1 MPAEKPLYD
10 GFVPGRHPI
19 DAYGAGGFRF
29 ADMSHKG
36 SILALPSGVHAWDA
50 KTPADLT
57 LDAFAPVLREA
68 DAFDLLLVGVGA
80 DLVPLDEPVL
90 WGLRDAGIRVDVM
103 QTGAA
108 ARTYTILLGENR
120 RVAAALL
127 AGGGGRARSPGR
139 RTR

>member
-1 MPAEKPLYD
+1 MPAGKPLHD
-10 GFVPGRHPI
+10 GFVPGRHAI

-36 SILALPSGVHAWDA
+36 SILALPSGIRAWDA
-50 KTPADLT
+50 RTPADLT
-57 LDAFAPVLREA
+57 LDAFAPALAQA
-68 DAFDLLLVGVGA
+68 DAFELLLVGVGA
-80 DLVPLDEPVL
+80 DLVPLDEGVL
-90 WGLRDAGIRVDVM
+90 WGLREAGIRVDVM

-127 AGGGGRARSPGR
+127 AVG
-139 RTR
+139 